1 MQHLEVSC
9 AVRPIY
15 WPLVVKWLRYC
26 MFGYRAVMTGKP
38 TFRRH
43 TPPHL

>member
-15 WPLVVKWLRYC
+15 WPLSVKWLK
-26 MFGYRAVMTGKP
+26 AVQTSSDAQSASYSKSKAAGDGS
-38 TFRRH
+38 
-43 TPPHL
+43 

>member
-15 WPLVVKWLRYC
+15 WPLGVKWLMGACGGVVVKALRY
-26 MFGYRAVMTGKP
+26 
-38 TFRRH
+38 
-43 TPPHL
+43 